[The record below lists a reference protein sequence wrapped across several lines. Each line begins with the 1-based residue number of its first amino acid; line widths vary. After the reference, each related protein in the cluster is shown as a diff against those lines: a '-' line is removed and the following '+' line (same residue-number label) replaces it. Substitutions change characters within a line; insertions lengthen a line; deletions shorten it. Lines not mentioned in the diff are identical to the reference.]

1 MGSSENRICHL
12 QNVMVHHGSSS
23 FSPFFPC
30 RPGRGRE
37 SSGRSAWPRCWKSWC
52 LGHHAIYRLYEL
64 YIVVIWGHKPV
75 INGISSLWGL
85 ASQGYLLVS
94 HWDDHPSMSGVQ
106 KGTAIYWTLPRSSHR
121 VCPKMMAT
129 FQKTLFFHEVVI
141 SRKVPQFLA
150 VCYWYQRCTLWY
162 LAVASDPRTS
172 MPPVISYVCKS

>member
-1 MGSSENRICHL
+1 MGSSENRICH
-12 QNVMVHHGSSS
+12 QNVMVHHGSSW
-23 FSPFFPC
+23 FIIIFPVFFPC

-85 ASQGYLLVS
+85 ASQGYLSVS

-129 FQKTLFFHEVVI
+129 FQKTLFSMKWSFLGK
-141 SRKVPQFLA
+141 SRNFWLFATDINA
-150 VCYWYQRCTLWY
+150 VRFGTLPW
-162 LAVASDPRTS
+162 LLIQGPL
-172 MPPVISYVCKS
+172 CLL